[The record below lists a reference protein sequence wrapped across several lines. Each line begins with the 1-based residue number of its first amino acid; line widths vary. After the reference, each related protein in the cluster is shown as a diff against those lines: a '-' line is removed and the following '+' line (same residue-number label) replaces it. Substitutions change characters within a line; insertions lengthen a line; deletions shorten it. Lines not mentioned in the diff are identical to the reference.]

1 MFLLDRVQKGLSIE
15 KADAEKLRAS
25 KLVEGRLN
33 SLYLSASAA
42 KSIDEAANY
51 IKNKGFDDKYYKDLI
66 VEYLKQYE
74 RAKKREIRDL
84 LWDKLPNALSDTQ
97 KENKIR
103 NILSSMKKQNII
115 DTDSPNQQKS
125 CWILKK

>member
-1 MFLLDRVQKGLSIE
+1 M
-15 KADAEKLRAS
+15 
-25 KLVEGRLN
+25 
-33 SLYLSASAA
+33 
-42 KSIDEAANY
+42 
-51 IKNKGFDDKYYKDLI
+51 
-66 VEYLKQYE
+66 EYLKQYE